1 MCGWASTPHLERGLE
16 QSGATYWVPRGRR
29 PLGPAETP
37 TIGPNLG
44 LSQSSVEDTSD
55 EVGGRG
61 RKTAGEACGGGRDGE
76 VGLESPGVAPPL
88 PCCVFLLLSNLLSW
102 PGSYFPSEHL

>member
-1 MCGWASTPHLERGLE
+1 MWMGIHSTSGKRVRTEWCNLL
-16 QSGATYWVPRGRR
+16 GATCWR

-37 TIGPNLG
+37 TICPNLG
-44 LSQSSVEDTSD
+44 LSQSSVGDTSD
-55 EVGGRG
+55 EVGGHGRG
-61 RKTAGEACGGGRDGE
+61 TRGEACGGGRDGE
-76 VGLESPGVAPPL
+76 VSLESPGVAPPL